1 MGWRPCSGRSSHSG
15 VLAATL
21 AWVVAIGLVEPAAA
35 MAQTAAAPLPTFA
48 ELEAA
53 GTKIGEIRIRNR
65 NIFDLDDPKE
75 NNALFR
81 LANKLHIQTR
91 SSVIAR
97 SLLFKSGDPVSANVI
112 EETERVLRNVRYL
125 YSARIAPAAV
135 HDGTVDID
143 VETRDTWSLSPNIS
157 FGRSGGANATS
168 VRLTEYNLLG
178 TGVLLDIGRSN
189 TVDRSSNELL
199 IRNDRAFDGWT
210 SIRLNHATNSDGKR
224 NEGAVDHPFFS
235 LDTRWAAGA
244 SASDDER
251 IDSVYN
257 AGKVVSQYR
266 RRERKSEIYGGRSA
280 GRVEGWVQRYSIGA
294 NLQDDQYAVD
304 PALPP
309 PAELPAD
316 EMLVGPFVRYELIED
331 RYTTLVN
338 RNQIERP
345 EAFALGLAARAQL
358 GWASRAWG
366 SSRNALLYAASVS
379 AGFETGADKMLL
391 ASAAIDGQLSD
402 GQIRRQ
408 TLSGGLRFYLPQ
420 SKRWLFYT
428 AASGDLL
435 TNPAPLDELLLGG
448 DNGLRGYP
456 LRYQSGTRRAL
467 FVFEERAYTDIYLW
481 RLFRFGGA
489 VFVDVGR
496 AWGGDNQNTVNPG
509 WLSDIGFGLRI
520 FNVRSAFSNVL
531 HIDIA
536 FPLNPDPDMERVQ
549 YLVKV
554 KTSF

>member
-1 MGWRPCSGRSSHSG
+1 
-15 VLAATL
+15 L
-21 AWVVAIGLVEPAAA
+21 AWVVAIGLVVPAAA
-35 MAQTAAAPLPTFA
+35 SAQAGAPPPTFA

-65 NIFDLDDPKE
+65 DIFDLDDPRE

-112 EETERVLRNVRYL
+112 EETERVLRSVRYL
-125 YSARIAPAAV
+125 YWARISPAAV
-135 HDGTVDID
+135 HDGVVDVD
-143 VETRDTWSLSPNIS
+143 VETRDTWSLSPNVS
-157 FGRSGGANATS
+157 FGRSGGENTTS
-168 VRLTEYNLLG
+168 VRITEYNLLG
-178 TGVLLDIGRSN
+178 TGVLLDFGRSN
-189 TVDRSSNELL
+189 SVDRSSNELL

-210 SIRLNHATNSDGKR
+210 SMHLGHANNSDGKR
-224 NEGAVDHPFFS
+224 SEGAVDHPFYS
-235 LDTRWAAGA
+235 LDTRWAAGV
-244 SASDDER
+244 SASDDDR

-257 AGKVVSQYR
+257 AGKIVSQYR
-266 RRERKSEIYGGRSA
+266 RRERKAEIYGGLSA
-280 GRVEGWVQRYSIGA
+280 GRVDGWVRRYSIGA
-294 NLQDDQYAVD
+294 NLQDDQYALD
-304 PALPP
+304 PALPA
-309 PAELPAD
+309 PALLPSD
-316 EMLVGPFVRYELIED
+316 ERLLGPFVRYELIED
-331 RYTTLVN
+331 RFKTLVN

-345 EAFALGLAARAQL
+345 EAFALGVAARAQL
-358 GWASRAWG
+358 GWALTAWG

-379 AGFETGADKMLL
+379 AGFETGADKLLL

-402 GQIRRQ
+402 GRIRRQ
-408 TLSGGLRFYLPQ
+408 TLSAALRFYLPQ
-420 SKRWLFYT
+420 SKRWLFYA
-428 AASGDLL
+428 AASGDVL

-481 RLFRFGGA
+481 QLFRFGGA
-489 VFVDVGR
+489 VFVDIGR
-496 AWGGDNQNTVNPG
+496 AWGGDNQNTVNPD

-531 HIDIA
+531 HLDIA
-536 FPLNPDPDMERVQ
+536 FPNNPDTNIERVQ